1 MAVKLILV
9 FLVVLFTSLA
19 WAQQS
24 RETGGSDRRISLR
37 RFSSRRKVEN
47 TRNAGRVKAPAEILA
62 KRKQLFQRNPSRSRT
77 IGRGD
82 KKQIESGRRNTLR
95 VTTTTTEAYI
105 DVDPLVEKISNSDRN
120 IIDLILDNDKL
131 KNEVDTPFKGVSE
144 VRTVSSPS
152 GFRSSNEQIVRVSFK
167 KTTTARPVT
176 RPNNNLR
183 NEHIDQ
189 IQEQKDTT
197 TQKPRRNPGV
207 NVTPRR
213 RLGIRRRGQKPAS
226 NARKVSGANPVEVP
240 GASDPLKALLKTA
253 NEPVGTTEATKVV
266 DNNNKV
272 SEDVEAAIREMK
284 EDNRIEKPKSRS
296 RGNNPRRLSG
306 SSRKN
311 IRLNLRGRN
320 GQRKTAQPVETRNQ
334 SSFRSFPSRQGSGTG
349 TTNQKISDTPTTR
362 PTPRQRFET
371 RPSVLPA
378 QTEVEPSQFFSQFDL
393 PVNQP
398 DQFNLVT
405 EAPRS
410 AFQLEQN
417 FVGNRFS
424 ENQVQVQT
432 VQQQNKLVN
441 SSPQRFEQKVQAP
454 QQFQQSAQSPQQFQQ
469 AVQAPQRFQQAV
481 QVPQRFQPASPLR
494 TQPTPQVQQNP
505 IPTHSVNGQQ
515 QVLSQNPFNLL
526 NTNNFH
532 AFDAQFGGSVPTNP
546 GASRLSSSIFAQ
558 PQTALLQGRDVLVN
572 PRNGFQATP
581 LQPGQAFQQQ
591 DAPQQVF
598 QQQAAPTQA
607 FQQQAAP
614 QQVFQQQAAPQQVF
628 QQAGRSIQQA
638 APQFTNQNFQPAS
651 FSGHPATDINLQT
664 GSFNLRTG

>member
-62 KRKQLFQRNPSRSRT
+62 KRKQLFQRNPSRSET

-95 VTTTTTEAYI
+95 VKTTTTEAYI
-105 DVDPLVEKISNSDRN
+105 DVEPLVEKISNSDRD

-131 KNEVDTPFKGVSE
+131 ENEVDTPFKGVSE

-197 TQKPRRNPGV
+197 TQKPRRTPGV

-213 RLGIRRRGQKPAS
+213 GLGIRRRGQKPAS
-226 NARKVSGANPVEVP
+226 NARKVSGANPVP

-253 NEPVGTTEATKVV
+253 NEPVGTTEATKLVN
-266 DNNNKV
+266 NNNKV
-272 SEDVEAAIREMK
+272 PEDVEAAIREMK
-284 EDNRIEKPKSRS
+284 EDNRVEKPKSRS
-296 RGNNPRRLSG
+296 RGLSG

-311 IRLNLRGRN
+311 IRVNLRGRN
-320 GQRKTAQPVETRNQ
+320 GQRKPAQPVETRNQ
-334 SSFRSFPSRQGSGTG
+334 SKLSFRSFPSRQGSGTG
-349 TTNQKISDTPTTR
+349 TTNQKIIDTPTTR

-410 AFQLEQN
+410 AFKLEQN
-417 FVGNRFS
+417 FVGNRFN

-441 SSPQRFEQKVQAP
+441 SSPQRFEQKSHVPQQFPQRVQTP
-454 QQFQQSAQSPQQFQQ
+454 QQFQQSAQSPQKFQQ
-469 AVQAPQRFQQAV
+469 AVQAP
-481 QVPQRFQPASPLR
+481 PRFQPAAPLR
-494 TQPTPQVQQNP
+494 TQPTLQAQQNP

-526 NTNNFH
+526 NTNNFQ

-546 GASRLSSSIFAQ
+546 GASRLSSSIFAR
-558 PQTALLQGRDVLVN
+558 PETALLQGNDVLVSPQN
-572 PRNGFQATP
+572 SFQARP
-581 LQPGQAFQQQ
+581 VQSGQQ
-591 DAPQQVF
+591 
-598 QQQAAPTQA
+598 
-607 FQQQAAP
+607 
-614 QQVFQQQAAPQQVF
+614 
-628 QQAGRSIQQA
+628 
-638 APQFTNQNFQPAS
+638 FQPAAQSAS
-651 FSGHPATDINLQT
+651 FSGHPANDINLQT

>member
-82 KKQIESGRRNTLR
+82 KKQKESGRRNNLR
-95 VTTTTTEAYI
+95 VKTTTTEAYI
-105 DVDPLVEKISNSDRN
+105 DVDPLVEKISNSDRD
-120 IIDLILDNDKL
+120 IINLILDNDKL
-131 KNEVDTPFKGVSE
+131 ENEVDTPFKGVSE

-183 NEHIDQ
+183 NEHIEQ

-226 NARKVSGANPVEVP
+226 NARKVSGANPIEVP

-272 SEDVEAAIREMK
+272 PEDVEAAIREMK

-349 TTNQKISDTPTTR
+349 TSNQKISDTPTTR

-378 QTEVEPSQFFSQFDL
+378 QTEVEPSQFFTQFDL

-410 AFQLEQN
+410 AFKLEQN
-417 FVGNRFS
+417 FVGNRFN
-424 ENQVQVQT
+424 ENQEQAQT

-441 SSPQRFEQKVQAP
+441 SSPQRFEQKSQVP
-454 QQFQQSAQSPQQFQQ
+454 QQFQQTAQAPQTFQQ
-469 AVQAPQRFQQAV
+469 TVQAPQSFQ
-481 QVPQRFQPASPLR
+481 
-494 TQPTPQVQQNP
+494 
-505 IPTHSVNGQQ
+505 
-515 QVLSQNPFNLL
+515 
-526 NTNNFH
+526 
-532 AFDAQFGGSVPTNP
+532 
-546 GASRLSSSIFAQ
+546 
-558 PQTALLQGRDVLVN
+558 
-572 PRNGFQATP
+572 
-581 LQPGQAFQQQ
+581 
-591 DAPQQVF
+591 
-598 QQQAAPTQA
+598 
-607 FQQQAAP
+607 
-614 QQVFQQQAAPQQVF
+614 
-628 QQAGRSIQQA
+628 
-638 APQFTNQNFQPAS
+638 
-651 FSGHPATDINLQT
+651 
-664 GSFNLRTG
+664 

>member
-37 RFSSRRKVEN
+37 RFSSRKKVEN
-47 TRNAGRVKAPAEILA
+47 TRNAGRVKASADILA

-82 KKQIESGRRNTLR
+82 KKQKESGRRNNLR
-95 VTTTTTEAYI
+95 VKTTTTEAYI
-105 DVDPLVEKISNSDRN
+105 DVDPLVEKISNSDRD

-131 KNEVDTPFKGVSE
+131 ENEVDTPFKGVSE

-213 RLGIRRRGQKPAS
+213 GLGIRRRGQKPAN
-226 NARKVSGANPVEVP
+226 NARKVSGANPVP

-272 SEDVEAAIREMK
+272 PEDVEAAIREMK

-349 TTNQKISDTPTTR
+349 TSNQKISDTPTTR

-410 AFQLEQN
+410 AFKLEQN
-417 FVGNRFS
+417 FVGNRFN
-424 ENQVQVQT
+424 ENQEQAQT
-432 VQQQNKLVN
+432 VQQQNNFVN
-441 SSPQRFEQKVQAP
+441 SSPQRFEQTVKAPQTFQQTVQAPQSFQQAVQVPQTFPQRVQTP
-454 QQFQQSAQSPQQFQQ
+454 QQFQQSAQSPQKFQQ
-469 AVQAPQRFQQAV
+469 AVQAP
-481 QVPQRFQPASPLR
+481 PRFQPAAPLR
-494 TQPTPQVQQNP
+494 TQPTLQAQQNP
-505 IPTHSVNGQQ
+505 IPTHSKW
-515 QVLSQNPFNLL
+515 S
-526 NTNNFH
+526 T
-532 AFDAQFGGSVPTNP
+532 T
-546 GASRLSSSIFAQ
+546 
-558 PQTALLQGRDVLVN
+558 
-572 PRNGFQATP
+572 
-581 LQPGQAFQQQ
+581 
-591 DAPQQVF
+591 
-598 QQQAAPTQA
+598 
-607 FQQQAAP
+607 
-614 QQVFQQQAAPQQVF
+614 
-628 QQAGRSIQQA
+628 
-638 APQFTNQNFQPAS
+638 S
-651 FSGHPATDINLQT
+651 FITK
-664 GSFNLRTG
+664 

>member
-120 IIDLILDNDKL
+120 IIDLILDNDKVE
-131 KNEVDTPFKGVSE
+131 NEVDTPFKGVSE

-213 RLGIRRRGQKPAS
+213 GLGIRRRGQKPAS

-253 NEPVGTTEATKVV
+253 NEPVGTTETTKVV

-272 SEDVEAAIREMK
+272 PEDVEAAIREMK

-311 IRLNLRGRN
+311 IRVNLRGRN
-320 GQRKTAQPVETRNQ
+320 GQRKPAQPVETRNQ

-349 TTNQKISDTPTTR
+349 TTNQKISDTFTTR

-410 AFQLEQN
+410 AFKLNQN
-417 FVGNRFS
+417 FVGNRFND
-424 ENQVQVQT
+424 NQVQVLT
-432 VQQQNKLVN
+432 VQQQNDFVN
-441 SSPQRFEQKVQAP
+441 SSPQRFEQKSQVPQQFQQTDQAPQTFQQTVQAP
-454 QQFQQSAQSPQQFQQ
+454 QSFQQAVQVSQTFPQRVQTPKQFQQSAQSPQQFQQ
-469 AVQAPQRFQQAV
+469 AVQAPQRFQ
-481 QVPQRFQPASPLR
+481 PAAPLR
-494 TQPTPQVQQNP
+494 TQPTLQAQQIP
-505 IPTHSVNGQQ
+505 IPTQSVNGQQ

-526 NTNNFH
+526 NTNNFQ
-532 AFDAQFGGSVPTNP
+532 AFDAQFGGSVPTTP
-546 GASRLSSSIFAQ
+546 GASRLSSSIFAR
-558 PQTALLQGRDVLVN
+558 PETALLQGNDVLVSPQN
-572 PRNGFQATP
+572 SFQARP
-581 LQPGQAFQQQ
+581 VQSGQQ
-591 DAPQQVF
+591 
-598 QQQAAPTQA
+598 
-607 FQQQAAP
+607 
-614 QQVFQQQAAPQQVF
+614 
-628 QQAGRSIQQA
+628 
-638 APQFTNQNFQPAS
+638 FQPAAQSAS
-651 FSGHPATDINLQT
+651 FSGHPANDINLQT

>member
-9 FLVVLFTSLA
+9 FLVGLFTSLA

-95 VTTTTTEAYI
+95 VKTTTTEAYI
-105 DVDPLVEKISNSDRN
+105 DVEPLVEKISNSDRD
-120 IIDLILDNDKL
+120 IINLILDNDKL
-131 KNEVDTPFKGVSE
+131 ENEVDTPFKGVSE

-213 RLGIRRRGQKPAS
+213 GLGIRRRGQKPAS

-272 SEDVEAAIREMK
+272 PEDVEAAIREMK

-349 TTNQKISDTPTTR
+349 TSNQKISDTPTTR

-378 QTEVEPSQFFSQFDL
+378 QTEVEPSQFFTQFDL

-410 AFQLEQN
+410 AFKLEQN
-417 FVGNRFS
+417 FVGNRFN
-424 ENQVQVQT
+424 ENQVQT
-432 VQQQNKLVN
+432 VQQQNNFVN
-441 SSPQRFEQKVQAP
+441 SSPQRFEQKSQVP
-454 QQFQQSAQSPQQFQQ
+454 QQFQQTDQAPQTFQQTVQAPQSFQQAVQVSQTFPQRVQTPQQFQQ
-469 AVQAPQRFQQAV
+469 AVQAPQRFQ
-481 QVPQRFQPASPLR
+481 PAAPLR
-494 TQPTPQVQQNP
+494 TQPTPQVQQTP

-526 NTNNFH
+526 NTNNFQ

-546 GASRLSSSIFAQ
+546 GASRLSSSIFAR
-558 PQTALLQGRDVLVN
+558 PETALLQGNDVLVSPQN
-572 PRNGFQATP
+572 SFQARP
-581 LQPGQAFQQQ
+581 VQSGQQ
-591 DAPQQVF
+591 
-598 QQQAAPTQA
+598 
-607 FQQQAAP
+607 
-614 QQVFQQQAAPQQVF
+614 
-628 QQAGRSIQQA
+628 
-638 APQFTNQNFQPAS
+638 FQPAAQSAS
-651 FSGHPATDINLQT
+651 FSGHPANDINLQT

>member
-9 FLVVLFTSLA
+9 FFVVLFTSLA

-82 KKQIESGRRNTLR
+82 KKQIESVRRNTLR

-131 KNEVDTPFKGVSE
+131 ENEVDTPFKGVSE

-176 RPNNNLR
+176 RPTNKLR
-183 NEHIDQ
+183 NEHINQ

-253 NEPVGTTEATKVV
+253 NEPVGTTEAKQVV
-266 DNNNKV
+266 DYNNKV
-272 SEDVEAAIREMK
+272 PEDVEAAIREMK

-311 IRLNLRGRN
+311 IRVNLRGRN

-349 TTNQKISDTPTTR
+349 TTNQKIRDTPTTR

-410 AFQLEQN
+410 AFKLEQN
-417 FVGNRFS
+417 FVGNRFN
-424 ENQVQVQT
+424 ENQVQT
-432 VQQQNKLVN
+432 VQQQNNFVN
-441 SSPQRFEQKVQAP
+441 SKPQRFEQKSQVPQQFQQTAQAPQTFQHTVQAPQSFQQAVQVPQTFPQRVQTP
-454 QQFQQSAQSPQQFQQ
+454 QQFQQSAQSPQKFQQ
-469 AVQAPQRFQQAV
+469 AVQAPQRFQQTAQAPQTFQQTIQAPQSFQQAV
-481 QVPQRFQPASPLR
+481 QVP
-494 TQPTPQVQQNP
+494 
-505 IPTHSVNGQQ
+505 
-515 QVLSQNPFNLL
+515 
-526 NTNNFH
+526 
-532 AFDAQFGGSVPTNP
+532 
-546 GASRLSSSIFAQ
+546 
-558 PQTALLQGRDVLVN
+558 
-572 PRNGFQATP
+572 
-581 LQPGQAFQQQ
+581 
-591 DAPQQVF
+591 
-598 QQQAAPTQA
+598 
-607 FQQQAAP
+607 
-614 QQVFQQQAAPQQVF
+614 
-628 QQAGRSIQQA
+628 
-638 APQFTNQNFQPAS
+638 
-651 FSGHPATDINLQT
+651 
-664 GSFNLRTG
+664 